1 MWTRRKIFLFA
12 LSVVTLS
19 VSVLY
24 LSLPLFCTGL
34 IFLIYL
40 LVVPRPK
47 RVSLKMKRRHGRK
60 ICFIGDRTGT
70 TMEITKSNEGT
81 EFFEIWDR
89 IPGRMGVKEGKNGG
103 IYSIRGNDT
112 RKLEYFL
119 STPYRGDF
127 ILGSPVVMGI
137 DPMGLQRDV
146 GEISGELTTTI
157 SVLPYVKDVSN
168 LEARQVVPKVY
179 PGTFLVKQV
188 GNSTQFWSIRDYVKG
203 DAYKTINWKASA
215 RKRKLL
221 VNVNE
226 KESTCDVIIILDGRI
241 VNAVGTIRDNPFEYA
256 MRGGAGIASF
266 LLMRGNDVGL
276 VIYSSK
282 IGIILP
288 KGGQSQMDTI
298 NTYLTKVLP
307 SGNLPMKFAM
317 DVAKNYIPPKSTI
330 IVFST
335 LMYDPTIVVTVRDL
349 VSKGNRVIVVV
360 LSSCEFETSM
370 FHIKPNKSRLIDLEY
385 KIIREKIR
393 AMGAKVIS
401 WSLNESIDVVIDR
414 VNLQ

>member
-1 MWTRRKIFLFA
+1 MWTRRKIFIFA

-19 VSVLY
+19 LSVIL

-47 RVSLKMKRRHGRK
+47 RVSLEMKRHQGRK
-60 ICFIGDRTGT
+60 VCFIGDKSGT
-70 TMEITKSNEGT
+70 TMEITKSDPGT
-81 EFFEIWDR
+81 DFFEIWDR
-89 IPGRMGVKEGKNGG
+89 IPGRMDVKEGANGG
-103 IYSIRGNDT
+103 VYSIRAGDT
-112 RKLEYFL
+112 RRIDYFL

-137 DPMGLQRDV
+137 DPLGLHRDP
-146 GEISGELTTTI
+146 GEISGELTATV
-157 SVLPYVKDVSN
+157 SVLPYVKDVTN

-188 GNSTQFWSIRDYVKG
+188 GNSNQFWSIRDYVKG

-221 VNVNE
+221 VNENE
-226 KESTCDVIIILDGRI
+226 KESTCDVVIILDGRI

-256 MRGGAGIASF
+256 MKGGAGIASF
-266 LLMRGNDVGL
+266 LLTRGNDVGL

-317 DVAKNYIPPKSTI
+317 DVAKDYIPPKSTI

-335 LMYDPTIVVTVRDL
+335 LMYDSTIVVTVRNL

-370 FHIKPNKSRLIDLEY
+370 FHIKPNKSRMIDLEY
-385 KIIREKIR
+385 KIIKEKIR
-393 AMGAKVIS
+393 AMGAKVVS
-401 WSLNESIDVVIDR
+401 WSLKESIDVVIDR
-414 VNLQ
+414 VNAQ